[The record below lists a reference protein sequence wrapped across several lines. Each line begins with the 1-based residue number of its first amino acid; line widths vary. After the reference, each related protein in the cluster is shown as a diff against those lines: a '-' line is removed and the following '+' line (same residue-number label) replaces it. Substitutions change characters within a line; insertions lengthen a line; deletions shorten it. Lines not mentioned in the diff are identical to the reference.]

1 MTYVVH
7 FRVTFYRSFVRSF
20 VSTWAV
26 RWTGQPRHCLLL
38 QDSSNLQMTR
48 LFTLDVNY
56 HRSKSRCLAAE
67 RAEPSIL
74 STVFEE
80 GKIPLQTPDQHQHH
94 RPLRLWSAAG
104 VSDQLSPFRFIN
116 SLTAAATAAS
126 VISMG
131 NCCKLLKKSRKY
143 Q

>member
-1 MTYVVH
+1 MVN
-7 FRVTFYRSFVRSF
+7 FRFNFYRSFVRSF

-26 RWTGQPRHCLLL
+26 RWTGQPRDCLLL

-80 GKIPLQTPDQHQHH
+80 GKIPLQTPDQDQHQHH

-116 SLTAAATAAS
+116 SLTVAT